1 MKFSRRDVIAHLRNI
16 ISTAGAYP
24 LIASPLIA
32 QNSSTTSSEDEHFFI
47 FVELKGGVH
56 HTVTTDYPNIDVIKQ
71 IAADKERAV
80 MMFPLGDNY
89 ESFLNGTLF
98 GEAEKNSQL
107 SETQQQ
113 RLFEDIKFFQNS
125 LLADSIMLNGYFCAL
140 PYDAAKTDDYYYKSP
155 DNNDIR
161 LGPAALSLADYAT
174 KMSVLRGVFM
184 RGTFHG
190 LANEEI
196 YSGSSD
202 RKGSHVAGVLARLL
216 EKKYG
221 TKPLDNLVLG
231 GASYVT
237 TNEGDLKTVVQVP
250 FATIRALAEKDEGNV
265 NLSLSHAETIARAM
279 QNKYGLGNTQSAI
292 LDEYLASFT
301 NAELAK
307 EKLKELMET
316 KNFAAVSE
324 DGRPIAINFGAQL
337 DACLSLI
344 KSGMTRVMT
353 VCVGQGDGFG
363 GFDSH
368 RNYYHDFRDTEAEQR
383 DNMSFLKFT
392 KLTMDDLAK
401 FIAKIETEDYKPGKK
416 WKDVLTVVVSS
427 EFGRSN
433 NFSGNED
440 NTGQFGNDHYYFN
453 NNYILFGKNVRAG
466 QWLGASDPITRYP
479 HVVDFCKLNSGIDSE
494 VTQAFEDP
502 LKVVNIDTN
511 NQSLGQTIG
520 LKDGYLSGDMQI
532 TMDNDMQSSDHLRST
547 QQSDADGTCSYRA
560 KRALM
565 AKDVVRTIMA
575 IAGVESDFSN
585 YYVDGFYDDAQ
596 VIAALLK
603 K

>member
-32 QNSSTTSSEDEHFFI
+32 QNSSPADSQDEHFFI

-56 HTVTTDYPNIDVIKQ
+56 HTVTTDYPSIDAIKKIEQ
-71 IAADKERAV
+71 EKSRAV
-80 MMFPLGDNY
+80 TTFPLRDDY

-140 PYDAAKTDDYYYKSP
+140 PYDAAKKDNYYYQSP
-155 DNNDIR
+155 DNSNIR
-161 LGPAALSLADYAT
+161 LGPAALSLAEHVA

-202 RKGSHVAGVLARLL
+202 RKGSHVAGALARLL

-231 GASYVT
+231 SASYVT
-237 TNEGDLKTVVQVP
+237 ANEGDLKTAVQVP
-250 FATIRALAEKDEGNV
+250 FATIRALAEKSEGNV
-265 NLSLSHAETIARAM
+265 DLPLSHAETIARAM
-279 QNKYGLGNTQSAI
+279 QNKYGLGNKQRAI
-292 LDEYLASFT
+292 LDEYLASF
-301 NAELAK
+301 NDAERAK
-307 EKLKELMET
+307 QNLQRLMQE
-316 KNFAAVSE
+316 KNFATNSS
-324 DGRPIAINFGAQL
+324 DGRPIRLSLGVQL

-344 KSGMTRVMT
+344 KSGMSRVLT
-353 VCVGQGDGFG
+353 ICVGQGDGFG

-368 RNYYHDFRDTEAEQR
+368 QNYYHDFRSTDDYQS
-383 DNMSFLKFT
+383 DNMSFFKLT
-392 KLTMDDLAK
+392 ELTMDDLAA
-401 FIAKIETEDYKPGKK
+401 FIKKIETEDYKDGMK

-433 NFSGNED
+433 NFSGSD
-440 NTGQFGNDHYYFN
+440 DRTGQFGNDHYYFN
-453 NNYILFGKNVRAG
+453 NNYIFFGKNVQAG

-479 HVVDFCKLNSGIDSE
+479 HVVDFCKLNNGDIE
-494 VTQAFEDP
+494 NAFENP
-502 LKVVNIDTN
+502 LQVVDIDASN
-511 NQSLGQTIG
+511 KGLGQKIT
-520 LKDGYLSGDMQI
+520 LKEGYLSGDMQI
-532 TMDNDMQSSDHLRST
+532 TMDTDMQSSDPLRST
-547 QQSDADGTCSYRA
+547 QQSDGTCSYRT

-565 AKDVVRTIMA
+565 AKDVMRTIMA
-575 IAGVESDFSN
+575 IAGFESDFSS
-585 YYVDGFYDDAQ
+585 YYVDDFYKDAQ